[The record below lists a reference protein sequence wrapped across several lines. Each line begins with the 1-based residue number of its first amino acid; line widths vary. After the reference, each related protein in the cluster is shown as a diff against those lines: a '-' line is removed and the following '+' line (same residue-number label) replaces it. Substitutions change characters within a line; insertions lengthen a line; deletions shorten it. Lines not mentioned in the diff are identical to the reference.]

1 VLLWVSGIG
10 GGLVQL
16 IYLLLGTLQV
26 NVLSN
31 LISLFVWSSLVGFFR
46 RVKLVYVQIAIGVCT
61 VLSCVYAVLTAT
73 VFQEI
78 TWAPYKAI
86 RQVQGSFDVFTPND
100 PSADYV
106 VRQFGIQGAG
116 KIKLALVARADREQ
130 SINVSLIQFG
140 SDIRFD
146 EPCQLHT
153 TEVTCAVTGVF
164 VDRLSVA
171 GAFGGFRK
179 REWKQGDAKILVTR
193 FEMEYLEP
201 PNLRSYLHNIP
212 RVKSFYFNE
221 NAFGAVSALLCLM
234 SWFMFNRYVGTVLV
248 AFNLV
253 SILLSGSQNSLLAL
267 LAGLLI
273 GIAFSRSRWMLALA
287 VVLLIIMVAIG
298 PNVFQ
303 SFRIFKANPGERN
316 MERIEIWNQYVRSG
330 LASSLVFGRGALDV
344 PGLGTTINARHGH
357 NLWVQSFYQG
367 GLLGLAGML
376 VLWFVAFWKGL
387 VQMEPARVSILV
399 CILMLNLFDYTF
411 YFWPV
416 QLIFWFTV
424 IAWKQ
429 RCNVWD

>member
-1 VLLWVSGIG
+1 
-10 GGLVQL
+10 VQL
-16 IYLLLGTLQV
+16 IYLFLGALQFHAF
-26 NVLSN
+26 NN
-31 LISLFVWSSLVGFFR
+31 LTGLFVWSSVLRFFR
-46 RVKLVYVQIAIGVCT
+46 RVKPVYVQIAIGVCT
-61 VLSCVYAVLTAT
+61 VVSCVHAVLTAT

-78 TWAPYKAI
+78 TWAPYKATQ
-86 RQVQGSFDVFTPND
+86 QVQNYIDVFTPHD

-116 KIKLALVARADREQ
+116 KIRVSMRAKSDWPQ
-130 SINVSLIQFG
+130 VVNFTLLQFG
-140 SDIRFD
+140 SGNRFD
-146 EPCQLHT
+146 QPCQLQT
-153 TEVTCAVTGVF
+153 TEVLCQVSGF
-164 VDRLSVA
+164 FPDRLSVA
-171 GAFGGFRK
+171 GAFGSFQK
-179 REWKQGDAKILVTR
+179 SEWRRGDSRILVSR
-193 FEMEYLEP
+193 LEMEYLEP
-201 PNLRSYLHNIP
+201 PSLPSYLHNIP

-424 IAWKQ
+424 IAWKP
-429 RCNVWD
+429 RT